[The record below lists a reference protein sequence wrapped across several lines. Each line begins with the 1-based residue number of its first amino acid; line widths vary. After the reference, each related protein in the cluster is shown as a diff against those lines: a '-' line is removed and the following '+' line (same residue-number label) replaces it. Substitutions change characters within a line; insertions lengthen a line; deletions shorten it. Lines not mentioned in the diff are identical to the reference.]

1 MTGQLTAF
9 KKPALLS
16 TGPLDPSE
24 ARWIGLVKRTY
35 TDPNGVTRTW
45 EAAERLTRSDSAI
58 DGVGIVT
65 ILSKPSGPELL
76 LQKQYRPPIDMV
88 TIEIPAGLVDAGET
102 AEECAVRELREETG
116 YVGVVQQKG
125 PILYNGFLGG
135 NIENRPLTEK
145 SNSDP
150 GFCNTN
156 MNMVHVRVDMSL
168 PENQNPKPKLED
180 DEFIE
185 SFSIPLAKLFEET
198 KRLERE
204 EGYAIDAHVG
214 TLAEGIEMARQWG
227 IVG

>member
-1 MTGQLTAF
+1 MSGQSTAF
-9 KKPALLS
+9 KRPALLS

-24 ARWIGLVKRTY
+24 ARWIRLVKRTY
-35 TDPNGVTRTW
+35 TDPNGITRTW
-45 EAAERLTRSDSAI
+45 EAAERLTRADSAI
-58 DGVGIVT
+58 DGVGIVA

-102 AEECAVRELREETG
+102 AEECAVRELKEETG

-125 PILYNGFLGG
+125 PILYN
-135 NIENRPLTEK
+135 
-145 SNSDP
+145 DP

-156 MNMVHVRVDMSL
+156 MNMVHVHVDMSL

-198 KRLERE
+198 RRLERE